1 MKTTRNEKT
10 APISG
15 RSTRFG
21 MTLVEIMAAILVLSI
36 GLVGVISAIPFGGLR
51 MSQMQEADNSSAL
64 GRNAA
69 RTMKANDWANPAN
82 WWYENGDPTAVNGNS
97 VFNNGNLNLTF
108 PFFVDPISKN
118 RNAPEFFAM
127 TPTGFPT
134 MTPSGGYD
142 SFFTRVA
149 PTVSHPTF
157 NRAAIQPRHIERAF
171 YLQDDLV
178 YGYSNEEDESQ
189 YRPRIESTDG
199 LLGDVGVADATA
211 PFSGRYTWLATVS
224 PKNSSGDF
232 YNCSKDAIAAAD
244 YDVVVFENRVPGD
257 EKAFAARLEGSGYQG
272 GAVTLDLTGGR
283 DVANNGLD
291 ALDVERLIEQL
302 ETTRY
307 IMLTGREDIPVADEN
322 APGVKRF
329 RAFARWYKIANYAVV
344 ETDAAGYPE
353 TLRLTLVGPNTPKCW
368 TPTFDAAG
376 NKVADGFPVTATIFP
391 GAIGV
396 YSGTANF

>member
-1 MKTTRNEKT
+1 MKTTQNLKT

-36 GLVGVISAIPFGGLR
+36 GLVGVLSAIPFGGLR
-51 MSQMQEADNSSAL
+51 MAQMQEADNSSAL

-69 RTMKANDWANPAN
+69 RVMKSNGWANPAN
-82 WWYENGDPTAVNGNS
+82 WRYENGFTNENS
-97 VFNNGNLNLTF
+97 VKANGNLNLTF
-108 PFFVDPISKN
+108 PFFVDPISKSVDP
-118 RNAPEFFAM
+118 PEFFAT
-127 TPTGFPT
+127 TPVGGF
-134 MTPSGGYD
+134 D

-157 NRAAIQPRHIERAF
+157 NRMAIQPRHIERAF

-178 YGYSNEEDESQ
+178 YGYSNDEDESF
-189 YRPRIESTDG
+189 YRPRVETTDG
-199 LLGDVGVADATA
+199 LLGDVGDPNATQ

-224 PKNSSGDF
+224 PKNASGDF
-232 YNCSKDAIAAAD
+232 YDCSQDALAAAD

-272 GAVTLDLTGGR
+272 GAVTLDLTSGVLPLRVGDGG
-283 DVANNGLD
+283 NPSLD

-307 IMLTGREDIPVADEN
+307 ILLTGREDIP
-322 APGVKRF
+322 
-329 RAFARWYKIANYAVV
+329 
-344 ETDAAGYPE
+344 
-353 TLRLTLVGPNTPKCW
+353 
-368 TPTFDAAG
+368 
-376 NKVADGFPVTATIFP
+376 
-391 GAIGV
+391 
-396 YSGTANF
+396 

>member
-1 MKTTRNEKT
+1 MKTTRNWKT
-10 APISG
+10 APISE

-21 MTLVEIMAAILVLSI
+21 MTLIEIMAAILVLSI

-51 MSQMQEADNSSAL
+51 MAQMQEADNSSAL

-69 RTMKANDWANPAN
+69 RVMKSNGWANPAN
-82 WWYENGDPTAVNGNS
+82 WWYENGFENPNS
-97 VFNNGNLNLTF
+97 VLPNGNLNLTF
-108 PFFVDPISKN
+108 PFFVDPISKSVSP
-118 RNAPEFFAM
+118 PEFFAT
-127 TPTGFPT
+127 TPTGGF
-134 MTPSGGYD
+134 D

-157 NRAAIQPRHIERAF
+157 DRVAIQPRHIERAF

-178 YGYSNEEDESQ
+178 YGYATAEDETLC
-189 YRPRIESTDG
+189 RPRVETTDG
-199 LLGDVGVADATA
+199 LLGDVGDPNATQ
-211 PFSGRYTWLATVS
+211 PFGGRYTWLATVA
-224 PKNSSGDF
+224 PRNTSGDF
-232 YNCSKDAIAAAD
+232 YDCPKDALAAAD

-283 DVANNGLD
+283 DVDNNGLD
-291 ALDVERLIEQL
+291 ALDVERLLEQL

-307 IMLTGREDIPVADEN
+307 ILLTGREDIPTN
-322 APGVKRF
+322 GNF
-329 RAFARWYKIANYAVV
+329 RAFARWYKIANYGVV
-344 ETDAAGYPE
+344 ATDASGFPTA
-353 TLRLTLVGPNTPKCW
+353 LRLTLVGPNTPKCW

-376 NKVADGFPVTATIFP
+376 NKVADGLPVTATIFP